1 MELLMHP
8 TSKSNQPTFKVYNVK
23 DYKFITTYTV
33 EVEFNDGNKESFYAI
48 DSVEVIG
55 NVPKFESHSQWY
67 YIDNKGTIKDFIV
80 HSGLSPS
87 NAEILAGIY
96 KVYSDWSQAKEAL
109 DKYNKVFTTFK
120 EQIWLI
126 IY

>member
-8 TSKSNQPTFKVYNVK
+8 TRRSNQPTFKVYNVK

-33 EVEFNDGNKESFYAI
+33 EVEFNDGNKKSFYSVGSI
-48 DSVEVIG
+48 DKIASE
-55 NVPKFESHSQWY
+55 PKFKPHSQWY
-67 YIDNKGTIKDFIV
+67 YIDNKGSIKDFIV
-80 HSGLSPS
+80 NSGLSQS
-87 NAEILAGIY
+87 GAEALAGIY
-96 KVYSDWSQAKEAL
+96 TVYSDWSEVKEAL

-126 IY
+126 TY

>member
-1 MELLMHP
+1 MELKIHP
-8 TSKSNQPTFKVYNVK
+8 TSRTNQPPFRVHDVK

-33 EVEFNDGNKESFYAI
+33 EVEFNDGNKESFYSVGSI
-48 DSVEVIG
+48 DIIASE
-55 NVPKFESHSQWY
+55 PKFESHSQWY

-80 HSGLSPS
+80 NSGLSS
-87 NAEILAGIY
+87 SSAEILAGIY

-126 IY
+126 TY